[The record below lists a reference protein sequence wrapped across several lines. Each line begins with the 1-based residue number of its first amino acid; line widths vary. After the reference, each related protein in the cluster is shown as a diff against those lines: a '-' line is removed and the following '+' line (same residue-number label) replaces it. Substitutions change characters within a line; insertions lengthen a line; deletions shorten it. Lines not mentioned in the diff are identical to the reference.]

1 MHANRCLFVHVPKG
15 EADKSFVQHSLSS
28 LFNSLMMSKTVILL
42 GTLRVLFLYVHP
54 ANFPLGRFKKFFIVL
69 NGMQRIALCRALS
82 PFSVAVLTFKAGL
95 SVF

>member
-15 EADKSFVQHSLSS
+15 EADKS
-28 LFNSLMMSKTVILL
+28 LMMSKTVILL
-42 GTLRVLFLYVHP
+42 GTVRVLFLYVHP
-54 ANFPLGRFKKFFIVL
+54 PNFPLGRFRTFFIVL

-82 PFSVAVLTFKAGL
+82 AFSAAVLIFKAGL